1 MIATVDAPVGIK
13 SGTGVL
19 SSVLSVVFHGLRGHW
34 FASQHGF

>member
-1 MIATVDAPVGIK
+1 MIATVDAPAGIK

-19 SSVLSVVFHGLRGHW
+19 SGVFHGQRGHW